1 MTTLTLQK
9 IGLAALALVAILLT
23 AITGNAA
30 EAPPL
35 RQDAA
40 AMVMMMDQ
48 PRDTK
53 CAQRKIVKTEMIE
66 SSPPVERWTLDRCG
80 KLVNYRV
87 RFTPNP
93 KGGTDLDV
101 QLEK

>member
-1 MTTLTLQK
+1 MPRPRARSLFAFIATV
-9 IGLAALALVAILLT
+9 LAISPAA
-23 AITGNAA
+23 GNAA
-30 EAPPL
+30 EAQPL
-35 RQDAA
+35 RHDAA
-40 AMVMMMDQ
+40 AMVIMMDG
-48 PRDTK
+48 PRDK
-53 CAQRKIVKTEMIE
+53 NCAQRKIVKTETIE

-87 RFTPNP
+87 RFTPNS

>member
-1 MTTLTLQK
+1 MKTLTFRKL
-9 IGLAALALVAILLT
+9 GFAALALEASLVAAATVNT
-23 AITGNAA
+23 ADS
-30 EAPPL
+30 PQY
-35 RQDAA
+35 RQDATQ
-40 AMVMMMDQ
+40 MVLLMDA

-53 CAQRKIVKTEMIE
+53 CTRRKIVKTESIE
-66 SSPPVERWTLDRCG
+66 SKSAVERWTLDRCG

-87 RFTPNP
+87 RFTPNS

>member
-1 MTTLTLQK
+1 MTRPGARSLLAF
-9 IGLAALALVAILLT
+9 IGALAISPVA
-23 AITGNAA
+23 GNAA
-30 EAPPL
+30 ESPPF
-35 RQDAA
+35 RHDAA
-40 AMVMMMDQ
+40 AMVMMMDE

-53 CAQRKIVKTEMIE
+53 CARRKIVKTEPIE